1 MPILDTLIPQKQE
14 IKMYF
19 LVYQQATDGDM
30 VIRSFL
36 YHKDIEPFILKN
48 NLSVFD
54 YAIFKGECI
63 KSFS

>member
-1 MPILDTLIPQKQE
+1 
-14 IKMYF
+14 MYF

>member
-1 MPILDTLIPQKQE
+1 
-14 IKMYF
+14 MYF
-19 LVYQQATDGDM
+19 VIYQQTTDGDM
-30 VIRSFL
+30 VIRSFPD
-36 YHKDIEPFILKN
+36 YKDIKPFVLKN